1 MPCKHVVSVAPVPG
15 GRGGSVRQS
24 GEFGAQAVQAVQA
37 GGGGIVLGGGGGGL
51 DAVALEVAARDG
63 GDVGVGGQ
71 VGEGAAALLG
81 GRS

>member
-24 GEFGAQAVQAVQA
+24 GEFGAQAVQA